1 MTPGPPGHGMT
12 AMTKAFRLQFL
23 LLLGLSCGSCVT
35 RRATDFLT
43 LPRRVE
49 NGDHWVKETR
59 IRPVRFEVTAGD
71 GIRLSALVVEASPHV
86 RKLGT
91 CYLFHGFGNSKEQML
106 PTAKKLS
113 AAGFRCVA
121 WDSRGHGKSGG
132 DRATYGTREV
142 DDARRVTAAARKI
155 DTTPGGVETVW
166 AYSMGTAVAL
176 QALPSWPEAKAAVLL
191 APIADL
197 EGILRYQA
205 GKRYSGAMT
214 ALLPVVRTSVRQQ
227 AGFDPRSIRP
237 VDAVRHTDAKL
248 LFIHG
253 SNDGTVP
260 PVQSARLLD
269 ACRPGQGKRLLLLGL
284 GHGSVM
290 WDLPETAGDQAVAFL
305 VKAAGK

>member
-1 MTPGPPGHGMT
+1 MT
-12 AMTKAFRLQFL
+12 AIRRAVL
-23 LLLGLSCGSCVT
+23 LLFCLSCGSCVT

-43 LPRRVE
+43 LPRRVKD
-49 NGDHWVKETR
+49 GTHWVKETR
-59 IRPVRFEVTAGD
+59 THPERFEVTAAD
-71 GIRLSALVVEASPHV
+71 GIKLSALVIEASPNV

-106 PTAKKLS
+106 PAAKELS

-132 DRATYGTREV
+132 ERATYGAHEV
-142 DDARRVTAAARKI
+142 DDAQRVVAVARRMDHGFRG
-155 DTTPGGVETVW
+155 PETVW

-176 QALPSWPEAKAAVLL
+176 QTLPSWPKAKAAVLL

-197 EGILRYQA
+197 EDVLRFHA
-205 GKRYSGAMT
+205 GQRYHGAMT
-214 ALLPVVRTSVRQQ
+214 ALLPVVRSSVRHA

-237 VDAVRHTDAKL
+237 VDAVQRTQAKL

-253 SNDGTVP
+253 SNDGTIP
-260 PVQSARLLD
+260 PEQSARLLD
-269 ACRPGQGKRLLLLGL
+269 ACRPGQGKRIVLPGL

-290 WDLPETAGDQAVAFL
+290 WDLPEATKKEAVAFL
-305 VKAAGK
+305 VNEAQKGTRRPAAIR